1 MFPSVVSEIMNKI
14 VSIDAQ
20 SYICEA
26 AKIMV
31 EKKIGSI
38 IVTKNGDPA
47 GIITKSDL
55 IRRVIVPY
63 KDPKTT
69 LVEEVM
75 STSLISVDL
84 DTPILDAMR
93 FIRDKNISQVL
104 VKKEDKFVGIVAE
117 GDMVKAV
124 ITASLAQFSSL
135 LRKQ

>member
-117 GDMVKAV
+117 GDMVTAV